1 MENNKINSNP
11 WLGLKTYDEGQHLY
25 GREDDIHA
33 LSQNILFNIQTVI
46 YGKSGI
52 GKSSILNAGIFPI
65 LRKSNFFPCYIRLV
79 HNQPNK
85 SYNQQIWDSV
95 LNSLLHLKKEKL
107 TADGTK
113 EILSDIEG
121 RYEELAPARDNE
133 SLWEIFHRHKF
144 YDESNNVIQ
153 PVLVFDQ
160 FEEIFTREKDQEKVT
175 SFFEE
180 LADLINNVVPETL
193 CTISDVN
200 IIKSAAV
207 DLDDDVDDL
216 LDEGYEAAF
225 ADYLTESNFHIV
237 LSLREDYLSY
247 LERNIDNIPSLK
259 HNRYCLK
266 PLSEEQAASVIMHPC
281 PRLISETVAK
291 EIISK
296 VTGSPV
302 SEFELGDGAEL
313 EVDSAI
319 LSLFLHEL
327 YKKKPVDAK
336 VIDYSIVNE
345 FGDNIIQNFYEE
357 TISHISEDCAEYLER
372 KLITEDGKRDS
383 VYESHVINHK
393 GYKASDLKYLKEQ
406 RLIREFPWN
415 DGIRIEFIHDV
426 LCPIIVQRKEERKI
440 ARKRLEQ
447 ERIQQEE
454 LIKLKQDKIR
464 YRNLCLLIFVSILF
478 VGIFIWDGLFRVHT
492 KRYADI
498 VKEKTWMK
506 GLRPLSKDD
515 ANHMRFHYVFYR
527 TGRYANHADSI
538 EARNGYGKLTSDH
551 GMGTYLVNQFD
562 DSDNKADK
570 QIVDQLK
577 RVVKWVLIPDYSNE
591 FCLQE
596 KAYDEEGSLIYA
608 YNNTVLDD
616 HVVMSTYVNEFGLP
630 IIMRDSCYIFLK
642 TTLDEYGHEILQEFY
657 DDQGYPIK
665 NRFDSYKLARTYL
678 HNGLQTSEASLFV
691 NGLPMIDRVGN
702 CGWKALDFTKDN
714 CNVTLSAYFDSQ
726 GNVCYDN
733 DSIMIKKWQYDDYG
747 RCVKETYWKI
757 EEEYDIEEL
766 EIGLSY
772 DLITLHPNCNKEG
785 IHGYIYEYN
794 DYGQTILVR
803 TIDSLGNKVIPSNQD
818 YAEIYRQYDSNG
830 NMVSEIAVDK
840 GGNHTYEFFAN
851 YLDNGDLIYQKSLT
865 IDEYQDTTLYY
876 HLFWDVAKKCLIEK
890 DYYPNS
896 DYYVYKELDSN
907 RRTVVK
913 AFYTIST
920 NAPDSTLS
928 GRHKTVYSYQYDKE
942 SKSLIVVEQYFDV
955 RDNMCIYG
963 NGSNPL
969 YHKEICKI
977 DSIANTQSIRRF
989 TTENLLQYGVEF
1001 SENPPEK
1008 FYQGYEFLYT
1018 DNTFEVQVGEAS
1030 IDENGHRCR
1039 TYNNNAYYY
1048 QVKYITSI
1056 LPSHNSYRKGLWV
1069 INEFGEQSL
1078 VRVNGELYSA
1088 RLFNT
1093 NQYFDE
1099 YNQEIK
1105 SGEEIDRPMFV
1116 AIENGYDIGF
1126 CDGDILVQQD
1136 DWVLWTNSSFDVSL
1150 SGLNLEP
1157 QSATEHTFKV
1167 LRFDEQN
1174 NDYELVEIIIPQ
1186 NDERICQVTYMKYYV
1201 TKKEYRRINRILRN
1215 KLYPHMFEFV
1225 PKEDGALWNAGMTS
1239 PGLIIS
1245 INEWDMTNHFKGEK
1259 DSLYNLIKE
1268 FNGVDKHITVY
1279 NEETEKINTY
1289 TVSCDTLGCALESYT
1304 LRPTYFSEIYNKW
1317 VEYTE

>member
-85 SYNQQIWDSV
+85 SYNQQIWDRV
-95 LNSLLHLKKEKL
+95 LNSLLHLKREKL

-200 IIKSAAV
+200 ITKSAAV

-281 PRLISETVAK
+281 PGLISETVAK

-426 LCPIIVQRKEERKI
+426 LCPIIVQRKEERKQEDLQKQLLLEEELKRKEVEKEAAAEKLRLEI
-440 ARKRLEQ
+440 EAQQIREKNRKRIITIISSVAVILLMIFVVWYSDYIENEKLYEEYYADFENRDGWPVGIGQPLSEYERQSTPLYYKLSHRGNRNGNLHTDVEILSPTRYLPTLCRLPKLEWATN
-447 ERIQQEE
+447 EDDDIKAKEYNEVLKNVVRVRYSSIEGSNEISKEE
-454 LIKLKQDKIR
+454 LIDKDGKVLISISYFHLSANDAWAQFYTANGENMKIRDNCLDRMKLSWDSIGRIKSLMYYDAQGVPQDISSNKDVKGYIWEYVDNTTIRYALNDYGLPSNGLINNTIVTTVNDKIVEQKYLNSR
-464 YRNLCLLIFVSILF
+464 KVGDKQAQEVVCEDGYSRSVFSNDSLYLFLPNSNNPYAIRHIRRNSTGQIINITTWGGETEYASKIVYEYE
-478 VGIFIWDGLFRVHT
+478 DGLL
-492 KRYADI
+492 K
-498 VKEKTWMK
+498 KEEFLDRE
-506 GLRPLSKDD
+506 GAP
-515 ANHMRFHYVFYR
+515 
-527 TGRYANHADSI
+527 
-538 EARNGYGKLTSDH
+538 YGKNAESI
-551 GMGTYLVNQFD
+551 Y
-562 DSDNKADK
+562 KC
-570 QIVDQLK
+570 
-577 RVVKWVLIPDYSNE
+577 E
-591 FCLQE
+591 
-596 KAYDEEGSLIYA
+596 YA
-608 YNNTVLDD
+608 YNESGDIIEEKRINKKGELAYHYKVDMKNVNQDTVRVTETLDIRQNPKYLMEVDSITPTYTSTTFYGENHIGINKHVLVGNDSLYVHRIVKKPNNIPLNTIVS
-616 HVVMSTYVNEFGLP
+616 HEYYACENNKIIPLP
-630 IIMRDSCYIFLK
+630 TK
-642 TTLDEYGHEILQEFY
+642 KDEYGKAISYFRRITEYDKAGNIVSLKIEDFYGNIIKSMMYFIQNGQQIGRAVKGIDGNAVRCDKWEEEGYLYYKFYYSKDFEDRYSGLTAVDEWEHRSSIYDVYYDEYLYVDRYNFEGKSVRVYDSDADANKNLNIVLITPVYKTYKQVIFKENPYISNLEIPY
-657 DDQGYPIK
+657 I
-665 NRFDSYKLARTYL
+665 
-678 HNGLQTSEASLFV
+678 HV
-691 NGLPMIDRVGN
+691 
-702 CGWKALDFTKDN
+702 
-714 CNVTLSAYFDSQ
+714 LSSKSKM
-726 GNVCYDN
+726 YDN
-733 DSIMIKKWQYDDYG
+733 RNGVIDGDRIVAFEKWQLG
-747 RCVKETYWKI
+747 EPLSVLEKEWKSSI
-757 EEEYDIEEL
+757 GKTDI
-766 EIGLSY
+766 
-772 DLITLHPNCNKEG
+772 HV
-785 IHGYIYEYN
+785 
-794 DYGQTILVR
+794 TI
-803 TIDSLGNKVIPSNQD
+803 
-818 YAEIYRQYDSNG
+818 
-830 NMVSEIAVDK
+830 
-840 GGNHTYEFFAN
+840 
-851 YLDNGDLIYQKSLT
+851 
-865 IDEYQDTTLYY
+865 
-876 HLFWDVAKKCLIEK
+876 
-890 DYYPNS
+890 
-896 DYYVYKELDSN
+896 
-907 RRTVVK
+907 
-913 AFYTIST
+913 
-920 NAPDSTLS
+920 
-928 GRHKTVYSYQYDKE
+928 
-942 SKSLIVVEQYFDV
+942 
-955 RDNMCIYG
+955 
-963 NGSNPL
+963 
-969 YHKEICKI
+969 
-977 DSIANTQSIRRF
+977 
-989 TTENLLQYGVEF
+989 
-1001 SENPPEK
+1001 
-1008 FYQGYEFLYT
+1008 
-1018 DNTFEVQVGEAS
+1018 
-1030 IDENGHRCR
+1030 
-1039 TYNNNAYYY
+1039 
-1048 QVKYITSI
+1048 
-1056 LPSHNSYRKGLWV
+1056 
-1069 INEFGEQSL
+1069 
-1078 VRVNGELYSA
+1078 
-1088 RLFNT
+1088 
-1093 NQYFDE
+1093 
-1099 YNQEIK
+1099 
-1105 SGEEIDRPMFV
+1105 
-1116 AIENGYDIGF
+1116 
-1126 CDGDILVQQD
+1126 
-1136 DWVLWTNSSFDVSL
+1136 
-1150 SGLNLEP
+1150 
-1157 QSATEHTFKV
+1157 
-1167 LRFDEQN
+1167 
-1174 NDYELVEIIIPQ
+1174 
-1186 NDERICQVTYMKYYV
+1186 
-1201 TKKEYRRINRILRN
+1201 
-1215 KLYPHMFEFV
+1215 
-1225 PKEDGALWNAGMTS
+1225 
-1239 PGLIIS
+1239 
-1245 INEWDMTNHFKGEK
+1245 
-1259 DSLYNLIKE
+1259 
-1268 FNGVDKHITVY
+1268 
-1279 NEETEKINTY
+1279 
-1289 TVSCDTLGCALESYT
+1289 
-1304 LRPTYFSEIYNKW
+1304 LRPTVNSYIKKHLVLESDVSELKYI
-1317 VEYTE
+1317 EYHVSKMTSDEMAFFKKYID